1 MSLEN
6 HNIQSGDDYA
16 DLLID
21 DLRIMTEQEGMEED
35 LFKLWEKHIR
45 KLCNLRY
52 YQYVSGD
59 VDDFM
64 LSEQEMLQTYRDS
77 TLEYTGEILSSLVE
91 KGEVSMSINPDG
103 EILYGVPKQ
112 MVQEWQKD
120 VPKKNKS
127 ITENDLF

>member
-1 MSLEN
+1 MSVEN
-6 HNIQSGDDYA
+6 HSIQSGDDYTN
-16 DLLID
+16 LLIG
-21 DLRIMTEQEGMEED
+21 DLRVMTEQEGMEED
-35 LFKLWEKHIR
+35 LFKVWEKHIR

-64 LSEQEMLQTYRDS
+64 LSEQEMLQTYKDS

-103 EILYGVPKQ
+103 EILYGIPKQ
-112 MVQEWQKD
+112 MVQEWQQD
-120 VPKKNKS
+120 VPKKNRRVKKKK
-127 ITENDLF
+127 

>member
-103 EILYGVPKQ
+103 EILYGIPKQ
-112 MVQEWQKD
+112 MVQEWQED

-127 ITENDLF
+127 IKKKK

>member
-6 HNIQSGDDYA
+6 HSIQSGGDYA
-16 DLLID
+16 NLLID
-21 DLRIMTEQEGMEED
+21 DSRVMTEQEGMEED
-35 LFKLWEKHIR
+35 LFKVWEKHIR

-52 YQYVSGD
+52 FQYVSGD
-59 VDDFM
+59 IESFM
-64 LSEQEMLQTYRDS
+64 LSEQEMLQTYKDS

-103 EILYGVPKQ
+103 EILYGIPKQ

-120 VPKKNKS
+120 VPKKNRRVKKKK
-127 ITENDLF
+127 

>member
-6 HNIQSGDDYA
+6 HSIQSGDDYA
-16 DLLID
+16 NLLIG
-21 DLRIMTEQEGMEED
+21 DLRVMVEQEGMEEE
-35 LFKLWEKHIR
+35 LFAVWEKHIR

-91 KGEVSMSINPDG
+91 KGEVSMSVNPDG
-103 EILYGVPKQ
+103 EILYGIPKQ

-127 ITENDLF
+127 IKKKNR

>member
-59 VDDFM
+59 VDNFM
-64 LSEQEMLQTYRDS
+64 LSEQEIMQTYKDS

-91 KGEVSMSINPDG
+91 KGEVSMSVNPDG

-120 VPKKNKS
+120 VPKKTKS
-127 ITENDLF
+127 AKKKK